1 MTLCQELSTIPS
13 LQTPKPPGAGAS
25 PSLKLT
31 VATVRT
37 DPSVIWI
44 ARTLLSAATYTVS
57 PRSTMRVEFLSVT
70 GARQKIG
77 RASCRERV
85 EIGVVAVSIKKNA
98 LQKSRN
104 VRVRAVV
111 QL

>member
-13 LQTPKPPGAGAS
+13 LQTPKPPGAS

-57 PRSTMRVEFLSVT
+57 PRSTMRVEFLDRKSTRLNSSHLVISY
-70 GARQKIG
+70 AVFCLKKKKEVVSAAADLPL
-77 RASCRERV
+77 RADT
-85 EIGVVAVSIKKNA
+85 
-98 LQKSRN
+98 
-104 VRVRAVV
+104 
-111 QL
+111 